1 MTKVDKYHLER
12 LLSGESD
19 NIAEDLYYSFAWGP
33 TPQGFNFWAN
43 EHWSLINHQP
53 LSHEA
58 LMYLTVLS
66 LELENEELLPDHEN
80 VIT

>member
-1 MTKVDKYHLER
+1 MIKVDKYHLRR

-19 NIAEDLYYSFAWGP
+19 NIAEDLFYSFAWDN
-33 TPQGFNFWAN
+33 TPQRYNFWRQ
-43 EHWSLINHQP
+43 EHSNLLHNQP

-58 LMYLTVLS
+58 MMYLTVLS
-66 LELENEELLPDHEN
+66 LELENEDLLSDHEN